1 MAQIGSHGAP
11 NFAGL
16 RPARSLRW
24 GSHVSTP
31 AAVLP
36 RLSAVVAVAVTL
48 ALGGGAGGCAR
59 AGAHPPMSTRDAYPS
74 RPIHLIV
81 PFPAGGGADF
91 WGRLLA
97 SKLTQALGQPVVVD
111 DVPGRGG
118 NVGTATAARA
128 PADGYTLLLGSTGPL
143 AVHPF
148 TYDALPFDPDQDFVP
163 VALLESSPI
172 VLVVHP
178 SVHASSLSEL
188 IVLAKTQPGGLTF
201 ASNGNGSPEEIAGAL
216 FDRRLGLEIRH
227 VPFDGAG
234 PARSEL
240 AKGGVSMMFDPCK
253 AALPAIR
260 KGKERAL
267 AVADERRV
275 GFLPDVPTFRDA
287 GLEDFDLRIWTGV
300 LAPKGTPPDV
310 VATLSRA
317 IRYALDTP
325 DMRKAMADQ
334 GSEPGH
340 ASPEGFSELLRSER
354 ARWKRL
360 VAESGV
366 ATVRGP
372 I

>member
-1 MAQIGSHGAP
+1 MLASCL
-11 NFAGL
+11 F
-16 RPARSLRW
+16 
-24 GSHVSTP
+24 
-31 AAVLP
+31 
-36 RLSAVVAVAVTL
+36 AVALVTAASTL
-48 ALGGGAGGCAR
+48 GGAGGCAR
-59 AGAHPPMSTRDAYPS
+59 APARPATSTGDAYPS
-74 RPIHLIV
+74 RPLRLIV

-97 SKLTQALGQPVVVD
+97 SKLTETLGEPVVVD
-111 DVPGRGG
+111 DVPGMGG
-118 NVGTATAARA
+118 NTGTAAAARA

-148 TYDALPFDPDQDFVP
+148 TYDTLPFDPDEDFVP

-188 IVLAKTQPGGLTF
+188 VALAKTRPGGLTF

-253 AALPAIR
+253 AALPAIQR
-260 KGKERAL
+260 GKERAL
-267 AVADERRV
+267 AVASEARL
-275 GFLPDVPTFRDA
+275 GSLPDVPTFGDVGLRDF
-287 GLEDFDLRIWTGV
+287 ELRIWTGV
-300 LAPKGTPPDV
+300 LAPKGTPPDA
-310 VATLSRA
+310 VAALSRA
-317 IRYALDTP
+317 IREALDTP

-334 GSEPGH
+334 GSEPGCT
-340 ASPEGFSELLRSER
+340 SPEGFAELLRSER